1 MSTPPLFHVPA
12 VSLRSDVVV
21 LDGAEGRHAARVR
34 RIRPGERV
42 LLSDGA
48 GALATCDVTDAER
61 DTLTC
66 AVVERRTV
74 PPPEPRLVVV
84 QALAKGDRA
93 EQAVETMT
101 EAGVDEVVPWQAER
115 CVVRWRDDRAERSV
129 QRWRATAAEAAK
141 QSRRAWTPVV
151 PEVMSTSAVLERLAA
166 ASLAAVLDADR
177 GEPVSAVDVP
187 ATGDVVLVVG
197 PEGGVSPAETDA
209 FSGAGVRFL
218 RLGPT
223 VLRSATAG
231 TVAAAALLSRTGRW
245 A

>member
-1 MSTPPLFHVPA
+1 MSTPPLFHVPTA
-12 VSLRSDVVV
+12 SLGDDVVV

-34 RIRPGERV
+34 RVRVGERV

-48 GALATCDVTDAER
+48 GALVTCEVTAADR
-61 DTLTC
+61 DTLSC
-66 AVVERRTV
+66 AVVERREV
-74 PPPEPRLVVV
+74 PPAVPRLVVV

-101 EAGVDEVVPWQAER
+101 EAGVDEIVPWQAER
-115 CVVRWRDDRAERSV
+115 CVVRWRDDRAARSV

-141 QSRRAWTPVV
+141 QSRRAWTPSV
-151 PEVMSTSAVLERLAA
+151 PDVLSTAAVLDRLAG
-166 ASLAAVLDADR
+166 ASFAAVLDADR
-177 GEPVSAVDVP
+177 GEPVVAVDVP
-187 ATGDVVLVVG
+187 ASGDLVLVVG

-209 FSGAGVRFL
+209 FAAAGVRFL

-245 A
+245 S